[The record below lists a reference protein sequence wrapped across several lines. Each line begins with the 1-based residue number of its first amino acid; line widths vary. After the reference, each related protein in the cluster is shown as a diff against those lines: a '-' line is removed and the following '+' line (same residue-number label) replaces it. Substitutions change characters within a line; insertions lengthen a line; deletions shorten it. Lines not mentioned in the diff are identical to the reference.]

1 MYAAGPNE
9 FRDFAKE
16 YEIEKQ
22 NEIEMKVRSNFFKL
36 NSTDIDDLAWL
47 SCTAEFCGSTIVK
60 LYRLLK
66 GKHWQGRRNIDNSG
80 GRKFMY
86 IFLLC
91 PCN

>member
-36 NSTDIDDLAWL
+36 NSTDIDDLMVIVHSRVLWL
-47 SCTAEFCGSTIVK
+47 NHCEAI
-60 LYRLLK
+60 
-66 GKHWQGRRNIDNSG
+66 
-80 GRKFMY
+80 
-86 IFLLC
+86 
-91 PCN
+91 